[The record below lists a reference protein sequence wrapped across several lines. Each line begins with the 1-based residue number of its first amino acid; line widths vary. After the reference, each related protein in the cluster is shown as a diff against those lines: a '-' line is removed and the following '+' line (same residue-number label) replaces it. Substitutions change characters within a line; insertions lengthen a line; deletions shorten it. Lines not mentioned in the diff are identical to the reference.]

1 MVNNNIWQKNIILRK
16 QKPNRESTS
25 TQISYWGVSSMGGLG
40 GGGGAEGLR
49 PWDFIACLTPLYR
62 ITWDTSRSHLCL
74 SSSTSL
80 SFPLHRLNSCDYS
93 SSSYSLYIVV
103 VVMFISYVRGHRRCS
118 DERNKL
124 MYEHSNVCTK
134 LKDIRSKI

>member
-1 MVNNNIWQKNIILRK
+1 MFDKKKNIILRK
-16 QKPNRESTS
+16 QKLNRESTS
-25 TQISYWGVSSMGGLG
+25 TQISYCGVSSEG
-40 GGGGAEGLR
+40 GGVAEGLR
-49 PWDFIACLTPLYR
+49 PWDVIACLTPPLNR

-80 SFPLHRLNSCDYS
+80 SFPLHRLNSCDSS

-103 VVMFISYVRGHRRCS
+103 VVKFISYVRGHRTVN

-124 MYEHSNVCTK
+124 NYDHSNVFTK
-134 LKDIRSKI
+134 LKDIRSKILSCTV